1 MVFGDGEKCHV
12 DDSDELDQ
20 TVAESG
26 GIAKEF
32 ARATRER
39 IAIRKEFQLGEDVTR
54 SEERRVGK
62 EGRSRGSPYH
72 YKQRE
77 RGLVRHP
84 HPRALRPVRYGAR
97 TRIRHS

>member
-54 SEERRVGK
+54 
-62 EGRSRGSPYH
+62 
-72 YKQRE
+72 
-77 RGLVRHP
+77 
-84 HPRALRPVRYGAR
+84 
-97 TRIRHS
+97 